1 MARLSSAVTA
11 PLALL
16 GLLLAGCAPTLP
28 VVVAPVQCPD
38 PAAVLTQRCSA
49 PQAVPDEATYGAVLE
64 LHQADRKALRDCADR
79 HAALV
84 QSALNCQKAVQDYN
98 ASLVEVNRRIAS
110 KP

>member
-1 MARLSSAVTA
+1 MARLFPATA
-11 PLALL
+11 TPAALLALL
-16 GLLLAGCAPTLP
+16 LGGCAPTLP

-49 PQAVPDEATYGAVLE
+49 PQAVPDGATFGAVLE

-98 ASLVEVNRRIAS
+98 ASLAEVNRRIAN